1 MLFRSV
7 SGSVQKDLKWG
18 EHLTTQIRAE
28 GFNLFNTTNFGAIDS
43 VMSSA
48 TFGRYTTAFDAR
60 RVQFAL
66 RFVF

>member
-1 MLFRSV
+1 M
-7 SGSVQKDLKWG
+7 SGSIQKDLKLG
-18 EHLTTQIRAE
+18 ERVTTQIRVE
-28 GFNLFNTTNFGAIDS
+28 GFNLFNTTNFNAIDS

-48 TFGRYTTAFDAR
+48 SFGRYTTAFDAR